1 MGNGDAISRIHNSR
15 PKGFDLTMGIIN
27 VAELKPDMMLADDL
41 ANLDGRFLLAKGT
54 KLTPKHLLILKMWGV
69 IEANIENVSR
79 IDIEADAISR
89 LDPSVIEEVKQSLA
103 DRFQHVDL
111 EHPSIRELF
120 RICCIREGRKRSGA
134 LNKRK
139 LRTPETDKKTI
150 DPSYRISKSTT
161 AKIDPNEL
169 IRDDVKLPSLPTM
182 YVQISEAINRPNS
195 SASDIAKVISKDTGL
210 SARLLKIVNSTFY
223 GFPSKIDTLSRAVAI
238 VGTRQLSTLALGMN
252 IISVFRKIPSDL
264 IHMRSFWEHS
274 LSCGICARIIGS
286 YKKIL
291 NTERVFVAGLLH
303 DIGRLILYSYVPIQ
317 ARNALIK
324 ARQDDDLLHNSEHEI
339 LGFDHSMIGGLLLKK
354 WKLPVSLENS
364 VKYHHSPQ
372 KSKDPLEPAIIHIA
386 DIMTNAIGRG
396 SSGERFVPALNPD
409 AWKSLDLSP
418 NILSSTIKQME
429 RQIEEIIQLLF

>member
-1 MGNGDAISRIHNSR
+1 
-15 PKGFDLTMGIIN
+15 MGIIS
-27 VAELKPDMMLADDL
+27 VAELKPDMVLAEDL
-41 ANLDGRFLLAKGT
+41 ANLGGRFLLSKGT

-69 IEANIENVSR
+69 IEANIENVKR
-79 IDIEADAISR
+79 VDIESDAIAE
-89 LDPSVIEEVKQSLA
+89 LDPAIIEEVRQSLTGP
-103 DRFQHVDL
+103 FQHTDL
-111 EHPSIRELF
+111 EHPAVRELF

-134 LNKRK
+134 RHKRK
-139 LRTPETDKKTI
+139 VRIPENDENPI
-150 DPSYRISKSTT
+150 SPSYRISKNTT
-161 AKIDPNEL
+161 ADIDPNEL
-169 IRDDVKLPSLPTM
+169 IRDHVKLPSLPTM
-182 YVQISEAINRPNS
+182 YVQINEAINRPNS
-195 SASDIAKVISKDTGL
+195 SASDIAKVISKDTSL
-210 SARLLKIVNSTFY
+210 SASLLKIVNSTFY
-223 GFPSKIDTLSRAVAI
+223 GFPSKIDTLSRAVTV
-238 VGTRQLSTLALGMN
+238 VGTRQLTTLALGMN
-252 IISVFRKIPSDL
+252 IISVFKKIPSDL

-274 LSCGICARIIGS
+274 LACGICARIIGS
-286 YKKIL
+286 YKKIP

-303 DIGRLILYSYVPIQ
+303 DIGRLILYSYVPIH

-339 LGFDHSMIGGLLLKK
+339 LGFDHSTIGGLLLKK

-372 KSKDPLEPAIIHIA
+372 ESKDPLEPAIIHLA

-409 AWKSLDLSP
+409 AWRSLELSP

>member
-1 MGNGDAISRIHNSR
+1 
-15 PKGFDLTMGIIN
+15 MGIIN
-27 VAELKPDMMLADDL
+27 VAELKPDMVLAEDL
-41 ANLDGRFLLAKGT
+41 ANLDGRFLLSKGT

-69 IEANIENVSR
+69 IEASIENVKR
-79 IDIEADAISR
+79 VDIESDAIAE
-89 LDPSVIEEVKQSLA
+89 LDPAVIEEVRQSLTGF
-103 DRFQHVDL
+103 FQHADL
-111 EHPSIRELF
+111 EHPAIRELF
-120 RICCIREGRKRSGA
+120 HICCIREGRKRSGA
-134 LNKRK
+134 TNKRK
-139 LRTPETDKKTI
+139 ARIPENDEKSI
-150 DPSYRISKSTT
+150 NPSYGITKHTT

-169 IRDDVKLPSLPTM
+169 ISDHVKLPSLPTM
-182 YVQISEAINRPNS
+182 YVQINEAINRPNS
-195 SASDIAKVISKDTGL
+195 SASDIAKVISKDTSL

-223 GFPSKIDTLSRAVAI
+223 GFPSKIDTLSRAVTI
-238 VGTRQLSTLALGMN
+238 VGTRQLTTLALGMN

-274 LSCGICARIIGS
+274 VACGICARIIGS
-286 YKKIL
+286 YKKIP

-324 ARQDDDLLHNSEHEI
+324 ARQDDDLLHNSEHET

-372 KSKDPLEPAIIHIA
+372 ESKDPLEPAIIHLA
-386 DIMTNAIGRG
+386 DIMTNAVGRG
-396 SSGERFVPALNPD
+396 SSGERFVPSLNPD
-409 AWKSLDLSP
+409 AWKSLELSP

>member
-1 MGNGDAISRIHNSR
+1 
-15 PKGFDLTMGIIN
+15 MGIIN
-27 VAELKPDMMLADDL
+27 VAELKPDMVLAEDL
-41 ANLDGRFLLAKGT
+41 ANLNGRFLLAKGT
-54 KLTPKHLLILKMWGV
+54 KLNPKHLLILKMWGV

-79 IDIEADAISR
+79 VDIEADAISQ
-89 LDPSVIEEVKQSLA
+89 LDPAVIEEVRQSLA
-103 DRFQHVDL
+103 EPFQHADL
-111 EHPSIRELF
+111 EHPAMRELF
-120 RICCIREGRKRSGA
+120 RICCIREGYRRSGA
-134 LNKRK
+134 RNQK
-139 LRTPETDKKTI
+139 TATIHENDEKTI
-150 DPSYRISKSTT
+150 SHSYRMSKNTT

-169 IRDDVKLPSLPTM
+169 IRDHVKLPSLPTM
-182 YVQISEAINRPNS
+182 YVQINEAINTPNT
-195 SASDIAKVISKDTGL
+195 SASDIAKVISKDTSL

-223 GFPSKIDTLSRAVAI
+223 GFPSKIDTLSRAVTV
-238 VGTRQLSTLALGMN
+238 VGTRQLTTLALGMN
-252 IISVFRKIPSDL
+252 IISVFRRIPSDF

-274 LSCGICARIIGS
+274 LACGICARIIGS

-291 NTERVFVAGLLH
+291 NTERLFVAGLLH
-303 DIGRLILYSYVPIQ
+303 DIGRLILYRHVPNQ

-324 ARQDDDLLHNSEHEI
+324 AKQDDDLLHNSEHET

-372 KSKDPLEPAIIHIA
+372 ESKDPLEPAIIHMA

-396 SSGERFVPALNPD
+396 SSGERFVPTLNPD
-409 AWKSLDLSP
+409 AWKSLEMSP

>member
-1 MGNGDAISRIHNSR
+1 
-15 PKGFDLTMGIIN
+15 MGIIN
-27 VAELKPDMMLADDL
+27 VAELRPDMVLAEDL
-41 ANLDGRFLLAKGT
+41 ANLSGRFLLAKGT

-69 IEANIENVSR
+69 IEANIENVKR
-79 IDIEADAISR
+79 VDIESDAIAE
-89 LDPSVIEEVKQSLA
+89 LDPAIIEEVRQSLTGP
-103 DRFQHVDL
+103 FQHADI
-111 EHPSIRELF
+111 EHPAVRELF

-134 LNKRK
+134 RNKRK
-139 LRTPETDKKTI
+139 AKIPENDEKPI
-150 DPSYRISKSTT
+150 SPSYRISKNTT
-161 AKIDPNEL
+161 ADIDPNEL
-169 IRDDVKLPSLPTM
+169 IRDHVKLPSLPTM
-182 YVQISEAINRPNS
+182 YVQINEAINRPNS
-195 SASDIAKVISKDTGL
+195 SASDIAKVISKDTSL

-223 GFPSKIDTLSRAVAI
+223 GFPSKIDTLSRAVTI
-238 VGTRQLSTLALGMN
+238 VGTRQLTTLALGMN

-274 LSCGICARIIGS
+274 VACGICARIIGS
-286 YKKIL
+286 YKKIP

-324 ARQDDDLLHNSEHEI
+324 ARQDDDLLHNSEHET
-339 LGFDHSMIGGLLLKK
+339 LGFDHSTIGGLLLKK

-372 KSKDPLEPAIIHIA
+372 ESKDPLEPAIIHLA
-386 DIMTNAIGRG
+386 DIVTNAIGRG